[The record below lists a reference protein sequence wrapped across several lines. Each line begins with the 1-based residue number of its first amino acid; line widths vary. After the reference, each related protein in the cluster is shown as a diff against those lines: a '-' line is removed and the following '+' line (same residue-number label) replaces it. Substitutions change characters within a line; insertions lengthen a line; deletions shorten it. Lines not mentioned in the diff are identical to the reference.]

1 MTRDPDDDALSWAG
15 DDDPTLSAS
24 PAASAAP
31 ATGPQTDGAHADGA
45 QSALAPGWKVV
56 GEPGTVSDGAHTD
69 GEHTDDVQSDDEP
82 SAADAAAASS
92 AALIVLGV
100 LGGVYLLYTVGWVI
114 TAGRVPN
121 GSTDIVGG
129 FMFDLGLWLAALAP
143 ALWFALSLWLTALGS
158 RWRLFWLLL
167 GVLVLLPVPF
177 VVGVGVGA

>member
-15 DDDPTLSAS
+15 DDDPTLSAG
-24 PAASAAP
+24 PAAA
-31 ATGPQTDGAHADGA
+31 GADGDGE
-45 QSALAPGWKVV
+45 QHTLAPGWKVV
-56 GEPGTVSDGAHTD
+56 GEPGTVRD
-69 GEHTDDVQSDDEP
+69 GEQVDDVGAEGEP
-82 SAADAAAASS
+82 SDADAAAASS

-121 GSTDIVGG
+121 GSADIVGG
-129 FMFDLGLWLAALAP
+129 FMFELGLWLAALAP
-143 ALWFALSLWLTALGS
+143 ALWFALSLWLTAVGS

>member
-24 PAASAAP
+24 PAASAP
-31 ATGPQTDGAHADGA
+31 DADA
-45 QSALAPGWKVV
+45 AESALAPGWKVV
-56 GEPGTVSDGAHTD
+56 GEPGTVSDGVQLD
-69 GEHTDDVQSDDEP
+69 GVAADDED

-121 GSTDIVGG
+121 GSADIVGG
-129 FMFDLGLWLAALAP
+129 FMFNLGLWLAALAP
-143 ALWFALSLWLTALGS
+143 ALWFALSLWLTAVGS

>member
-15 DDDPTLSAS
+15 DDDPTLSGGPTAS
-24 PAASAAP
+24 
-31 ATGPQTDGAHADGA
+31 GA
-45 QSALAPGWKVV
+45 QANGTQPELAPGWKVV
-56 GEPGTVSDGAHTD
+56 GEPGTVSDGVQVDD
-69 GEHTDDVQSDDEP
+69 GGAEGEP
-82 SAADAAAASS
+82 SASDVAAASS

-121 GSTDIVGG
+121 GSADIVGG

-143 ALWFALSLWLTALGS
+143 ALWFALSLWLTAVGS

-177 VVGVGVGA
+177 IVGVGVGA

>member
-15 DDDPTLSAS
+15 DDDPTLDARA
-24 PAASAAP
+24 AAS
-31 ATGPQTDGAHADGA
+31 GAEG
-45 QSALAPGWKVV
+45 ALAPGWKIV
-56 GEPGTVSDGAHTD
+56 GEPGTVRDGVQGDAPID
-69 GEHTDDVQSDDEP
+69 EGAAAQLDEPQSDDAA

-92 AALIVLGV
+92 VALIVLGV

-121 GSTDIVGG
+121 GSVDIVGG

-143 ALWFALSLWLTALGS
+143 ALWFALSLWLTAVGS

-177 VVGVGVGA
+177 IVGVGVGA

>member
-15 DDDPTLSAS
+15 DDDPTLSAN
-24 PAASAAP
+24 PAAS
-31 ATGPQTDGAHADGA
+31 GAVDDA
-45 QSALAPGWKVV
+45 QPALAPGWKVV
-56 GEPGTVSDGAHTD
+56 GEPGTVRDGAEGD
-69 GEHTDDVQSDDEP
+69 GAESDETVAVDGDDEN
-82 SAADAAAASS
+82 SAADAVAASS

-121 GSTDIVGG
+121 GSVDVVGG

-143 ALWFALSLWLTALGS
+143 ALWFALSLWLTEVGS

>member
-24 PAASAAP
+24 PAASAP
-31 ATGPQTDGAHADGA
+31 GADAA
-45 QSALAPGWKVV
+45 ESALAPGWKVV
-56 GEPGTVSDGAHTD
+56 GEPGTVSDGEQLD
-69 GEHTDDVQSDDEP
+69 GVAVDDE
-82 SAADAAAASS
+82 ALGADAAAASS

-121 GSTDIVGG
+121 GSADIVGG

-143 ALWFALSLWLTALGS
+143 ALWFALTLWLTTAAS
-158 RWRLFWLLL
+158 RWRAFWLIL
-167 GVLVLLPVPF
+167 GVVVLIPLPF
-177 VVGVGVGA
+177 IAGVGVGA

>member
-15 DDDPTLSAS
+15 DDDPTLSAG
-24 PAASAAP
+24 PAASGAVASGAA
-31 ATGPQTDGAHADGA
+31 ASASQADGA
-45 QSALAPGWKVV
+45 QPALAPGWKVV
-56 GEPGTVSDGAHTD
+56 GEPGTVSDGAQA
-69 GEHTDDVQSDDEP
+69 DDVQTGDAQPGDEP
-82 SAADAAAASS
+82 SAVDAAAASS

-114 TAGRVPN
+114 TAGRIPN
-121 GSTDIVGG
+121 GSSDVVGV
-129 FMFDLGLWLAALAP
+129 FMFNLGLWLAALAP
-143 ALWFALSLWLTALGS
+143 ALWFALSLWLTAVGS